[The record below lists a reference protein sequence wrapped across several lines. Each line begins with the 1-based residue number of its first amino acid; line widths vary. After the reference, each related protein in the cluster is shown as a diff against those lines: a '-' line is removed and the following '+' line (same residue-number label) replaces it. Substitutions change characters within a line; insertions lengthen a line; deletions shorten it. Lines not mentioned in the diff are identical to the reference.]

1 MRMDLSLPRLWA
13 IGGAPAEPA
22 NHHAE
27 KLAALRHGGREA
39 ILAALG
45 TGRAGLT
52 EADAEARLA
61 ATGPNEVAHERP
73 PVWYVQLLGCFAN
86 PFILIL
92 VLLTAVSLVTGD
104 DRGVAVLSIMIGVS
118 VLLRFWQEFRS
129 TRAAEQ
135 LKAMV
140 RTTATV
146 LRREDADAVP
156 RRREIPIR
164 ELVPG
169 DIVVLSA
176 GDMIPADVK
185 LITSRDLFVS
195 QAVLTGEA
203 LPVEKYDTV
212 GSLAAKSAAG
222 AGSGE
227 AGRLD
232 SADLCFLGT
241 NVVSGTATAVV
252 LATGPRTYFGSLA
265 RSIVGQRAQ
274 TAFDRGVN
282 GVSWVLIRFMAAMV
296 PIVLLINGFTKGDW
310 VQAFFFAVSV
320 AVGLTPEMLPV
331 IVTGNLAK
339 GAVTMSRR
347 KVVVKRLNAIQ
358 NFGAMQI
365 LCTDKT
371 GTLTQDRIVLERH
384 LDVRGRD
391 DEEVLALAWLNSRHQ
406 TGLKNLLDTAV
417 LHYADELAPNARHEE
432 YAKIDELPFDFARR
446 RMSVIVEKPDGAH
459 LMVCKG
465 AVEELLAISRHLV
478 LDGERKP
485 LDQAARNRLRAMARD
500 MNADGFRVIAVAT
513 REFGRGEVRAQYAV
527 RDEKDLVI
535 RGFLAFLDPPK
546 QSAGPAIAALRE
558 HGIAV
563 KTLTGDNAVVTAK
576 ICREVGL
583 DIGKPV
589 LGRELDRMSDAE
601 LSDLAEHASVFAK
614 MSPSQKARVIRA
626 LQAKGFTVGFLGDG
640 INDAPALRDADVG
653 ISVDTAAD
661 IARESADIILL
672 EKSLMVLEQGVI
684 EGRRTFANIIKYI
697 KMTASSNFGNV
708 FSVLV
713 ASAFLPFLPM
723 LPIHLLVQNLLYDLS
738 QTAVPFDRVDADYL
752 REPRQW
758 VASDIARFM
767 VFVGPISSI
776 FDITTFA
783 LLWFVFGAN
792 STEHQ
797 ALFQSGWFVEGLL
810 TQTLVVHMIRT
821 AKVPFLQSTAAL
833 PLLLLTLL
841 TMAIG
846 IAIPF
851 SPVGRSIGL
860 VALPWEYFPWLAAT
874 LLSYCL
880 LTQAVKVWYMRRYG
894 AWL

>member
-1 MRMDLSLPRLWA
+1 MRMDLSLPRVWA

-22 NHHAE
+22 NRYAE
-27 KLAALRHGGREA
+27 KLAGLWPGALEA

-45 TGRAGLT
+45 TSRAGLT
-52 EADAEARLA
+52 EAEAEARLA
-61 ATGPNEVAHERP
+61 EIGPNEVAHERP
-73 PVWYVQLLGCFAN
+73 PIWYVQLLAGFAN

-104 DRGVAVLSIMIGVS
+104 DRGVAVLSTMISVS

-146 LRREDADAVP
+146 LRRDEADTP

-169 DIVVLSA
+169 DIVALSA
-176 GDMIPADVK
+176 GDMIPADVR

-203 LPVEKYDTV
+203 LPVEKYDTL
-212 GSLAAKSAAG
+212 GSVVQRSASG
-222 AGSGE
+222 AGNG
-227 AGRLD
+227 APGLLD
-232 SADLCFLGT
+232 VADVCFLGT

-252 LATGPRTYFGSLA
+252 IATGPRTYFGSLA
-265 RSIVGQRAQ
+265 KSIVGQRAQ

-282 GVSWVLIRFMAAMV
+282 SVSWVLIRFMAAMV
-296 PIVLLINGFTKGDW
+296 PVVLLINGFTKGDW
-310 VQAFFFAVSV
+310 IQAFFFAVSV

-339 GAVTMSRR
+339 GAVIMSRR

-384 LDVRGRD
+384 LDVLGRD

-406 TGLKNLLDTAV
+406 SGLKNLLDTAV
-417 LHYADELAPNARHEE
+417 LHYADELAPKARHEE
-432 YAKIDELPFDFARR
+432 YIKIDELPFDFVRR
-446 RMSVIVEKPDGAH
+446 RMSVIVEKPDGTH

-465 AVEELLAISRHLV
+465 AVEELLAISRHLL

-485 LDQAARNRLRAMARD
+485 LDQAARNRLRAIARD

-513 REFGRGEVRAQYAV
+513 REFGPGEVRTQYAV

-546 QSAGPAIAALRE
+546 ASAGPAIAALRE
-558 HGIAV
+558 HGIRV
-563 KTLTGDNAVVTAK
+563 KILTGDNAVVTAK

-589 LGRELDRMSDAE
+589 LGRALDRMSDAE
-601 LSDLAEHASVFAK
+601 LADLAERASVFAK

-661 IARESADIILL
+661 IAREAADIILL

-738 QTAVPFDRVDADYL
+738 QTAVPFDRVDGDYL
-752 REPRQW
+752 REPRKW
-758 VASDIARFM
+758 IAHDIARFM

-776 FDITTFA
+776 FDLTTFA

-792 STEHQ
+792 SAEHQ

-810 TQTLVVHMIRT
+810 TQTLIVHMIRT
-821 AKVPFLQSTAAL
+821 AKIPFVQSTAAP

-841 TMAIG
+841 IMAIG

-860 VALPWEYFPWLAAT
+860 VPLPWEYFPWLAAT
-874 LLSYCL
+874 LFSYCL
-880 LTQAVKVWYMRRYG
+880 LTQAVKGWYIRRYG

>member
-1 MRMDLSLPRLWA
+1 
-13 IGGAPAEPA
+13 
-22 NHHAE
+22 
-27 KLAALRHGGREA
+27 
-39 ILAALG
+39 
-45 TGRAGLT
+45 
-52 EADAEARLA
+52 
-61 ATGPNEVAHERP
+61 
-73 PVWYVQLLGCFAN
+73 
-86 PFILIL
+86 
-92 VLLTAVSLVTGD
+92 
-104 DRGVAVLSIMIGVS
+104 
-118 VLLRFWQEFRS
+118 
-129 TRAAEQ
+129 
-135 LKAMV
+135 
-140 RTTATV
+140 
-146 LRREDADAVP
+146 
-156 RRREIPIR
+156 
-164 ELVPG
+164 
-169 DIVVLSA
+169 
-176 GDMIPADVK
+176 
-185 LITSRDLFVS
+185 
-195 QAVLTGEA
+195 
-203 LPVEKYDTV
+203 
-212 GSLAAKSAAG
+212 
-222 AGSGE
+222 
-227 AGRLD
+227 
-232 SADLCFLGT
+232 
-241 NVVSGTATAVV
+241 
-252 LATGPRTYFGSLA
+252 
-265 RSIVGQRAQ
+265 
-274 TAFDRGVN
+274 
-282 GVSWVLIRFMAAMV
+282 
-296 PIVLLINGFTKGDW
+296 
-310 VQAFFFAVSV
+310 
-320 AVGLTPEMLPV
+320 
-331 IVTGNLAK
+331 
-339 GAVTMSRR
+339 
-347 KVVVKRLNAIQ
+347 
-358 NFGAMQI
+358 
-365 LCTDKT
+365 
-371 GTLTQDRIVLERH
+371 
-384 LDVRGRD
+384 
-391 DEEVLALAWLNSRHQ
+391 
-406 TGLKNLLDTAV
+406 
-417 LHYADELAPNARHEE
+417 
-432 YAKIDELPFDFARR
+432 
-446 RMSVIVEKPDGAH
+446 
-459 LMVCKG
+459 
-465 AVEELLAISRHLV
+465 
-478 LDGERKP
+478 
-485 LDQAARNRLRAMARD
+485 
-500 MNADGFRVIAVAT
+500 
-513 REFGRGEVRAQYAV
+513 
-527 RDEKDLVI
+527 
-535 RGFLAFLDPPK
+535 
-546 QSAGPAIAALRE
+546 
-558 HGIAV
+558 
-563 KTLTGDNAVVTAK
+563 
-576 ICREVGL
+576 
-583 DIGKPV
+583 V

-723 LPIHLLVQNLLYDLS
+723 LPIHLLAQNLLYDLS

-841 TMAIG
+841 IMAIG